1 MNGPLAGNKV
11 LELAEYGFV
20 PSAAAAL
27 ADWGA
32 DVVKIER
39 PEGDPLRSLG
49 ASGQVEGAAGFDYPV
64 EIANRN
70 KRGICLDLR
79 VAEGRELFDRLVE
92 ETDVFITSQLPRVL
106 RKYRIESH
114 DLIAI
119 NPRLVYAR
127 GHGQGQKGPEAETGG
142 YDGVSFFAR
151 AGIGH
156 MLTPSG
162 APRVIGPRPAF
173 GDHPSGVQLAG
184 GVAAALVKVLRTGEP
199 VVVDVA
205 LLASGVWQLGPDL
218 ACTSVTGRA
227 PEKTD
232 LSKVMSSPLVAT
244 YRTSDERF
252 LLLVMH
258 NEDRYWP
265 RLCRALERDDLVAHP
280 TYTTPEQRSANRGE
294 LFEILSGVFASRPL
308 AHWEPRLRDEEC
320 IFSKYASPEEVLRDP
335 QVEINGY
342 MPEHPTVAGARL
354 PATPQQFDDRPVEIR
369 RAAPQL
375 GEHTDE
381 VLTEL
386 GLDANEIARL
396 RGVRAIY

>member
-1 MNGPLAGNKV
+1 MSGPLAGIKV
-11 LELAEYGFV
+11 IELAEYGFV

-39 PEGDPLRSLG
+39 PEGDPLRRTV
-49 ASGQVEGAAGFDYPV
+49 ASGGVESAGGFDYLV
-64 EIANRN
+64 ETANRN

-79 VAEGRELFDRLVE
+79 VPGGRELLDRLVAWA
-92 ETDVFITSQLPRVL
+92 DVFITSQLPRVL
-106 RKYRIESH
+106 RKHRLESH

-127 GHGQGQKGPEAETGG
+127 GHGQGQKGPEAEVGG

-156 MLTPSG
+156 MLTPPG
-162 APRVIGPRPAF
+162 APSVIGPRPAF

-184 GVAAALVKVLRTGEP
+184 GVAAALVKVLRTGEA
-199 VVVDVA
+199 VVVDMA
-205 LLASGVWQLGPDL
+205 LLAGGIWQLGPDL
-218 ACTSVTGRA
+218 ACASVTGRA

-232 LSKVMSSPLVAT
+232 PSKVRSSPLIAT
-244 YRTSDERF
+244 YHTSDERF

-258 NEDRYWP
+258 NEERYWP
-265 RLCRALERDDLVAHP
+265 KLCRALERDDLVAHP
-280 TYTTPEQRSANRGE
+280 AYTTPEQRSENRSE
-294 LFEILSGVFASRPL
+294 LFGILSGVFASRPL
-308 AHWEPRLRDEEC
+308 AHWEPRLRDEGC

-342 MPEHPTVAGARL
+342 MPQHPTVAGARL
-354 PATPQQFDDRPVEIR
+354 PATPQQFDDQPVEILR
-369 RAAPQL
+369 PAPRL

-381 VLTEL
+381 VLREV
-386 GLDANEIARL
+386 GLAESEIAKL
-396 RGVRAIY
+396 RAASAIR